1 MVTNLFCSSVPCR
14 WYGKVIIAMDEVR
27 IDPPY
32 TSSSC
37 LADDS
42 NSAALKFVKRLVEG
56 SREKMSKNEVKG
68 G

>member
-1 MVTNLFCSSVPCR
+1 MLTGFSVPCR
-14 WYGKVIIAMDEVR
+14 WHEKSIIAMDEVR

-32 TSSSC
+32 TANSC

-56 SREKMSKNEVKG
+56 SREKMSKSEVKG